1 MTIEELA
8 IEYEIQHNILAD
20 KVEALKPLLQVY
32 TGRDLLILRK
42 KLNIYHDMA
51 TKCELLLNAVN
62 ANVPHEHIRAMAGVQ
77 DMIKTEE

>member
-8 IEYEIQHNILAD
+8 IEYEIQHNILVD

-51 TKCELLLNAVN
+51 TECKRTSMLLRGYNA
-62 ANVPHEHIRAMAGVQ
+62 
-77 DMIKTEE
+77 DK